1 MVYPQVLQVP
11 WVSHDTVNLMVQF
24 LPIPMPGTV
33 CSGTGTV
40 SENPTH
46 GLPMQNPTCLQSVS
60 PGQSPINT
68 NCIIDLLHDVELP
81 NEVEVWPWLTA

>member
-11 WVSHDTVNLMVQF
+11 WVSHDTVNLMVRF
-24 LPIPMPGTV
+24 LPI
-33 CSGTGTV
+33 
-40 SENPTH
+40 
-46 GLPMQNPTCLQSVS
+46 CLQSVS

-81 NEVEVWPWLTA
+81 NEVEV